1 MVSPLFSLTI
11 LIGCL
16 KIQLHFFSYSPKG
29 YVAFPLTPC
38 VYPPDRRSSNAVST
52 TLISSH
58 VLPFNHISWPLY
70 WMDFHINWSW
80 NCYFNLWYDTP
91 CMHAYIHG
99 YVVDSD
105 QVRVYTVCSNPN
117 QVKAKSKQWFKRSD
131 GSVYKWLK
139 LIMSPQKN
147 GYIALYIQNINMIIA
162 TMFPILMLEWRS
174 NPIRCVLGAL

>member
-1 MVSPLFSLTI
+1 MDKRKLEAIVTKFLEKLPI
-11 LIGCL
+11 LCL
-16 KIQLHFFSYSPKG
+16 KGIENFEG
-29 YVAFPLTPC
+29 VAWLIWMPHPFLKN
-38 VYPPDRRSSNAVST
+38 RSDT
-52 TLISSH
+52 
-58 VLPFNHISWPLY
+58 Y
-70 WMDFHINWSW
+70 E
-80 NCYFNLWYDTP
+80 TP

-105 QVRVYTVCSNPN
+105 QVRVYYTVCSNPN

-131 GSVYKWLK
+131 GSAYKWLK